1 MVPSNLF
8 PENEQPAAANP
19 SGTEPQL
26 DLLPPSSLNRP
37 LWRSLLMG
45 ILDRIA
51 PEKLPPLNVTSEP
64 VDVGML
70 VGDMLD
76 VPWYRT
82 VFTNLGDVVSPET
95 LPPLK
100 LESRPVDVGELIS
113 DQMSHAWFASLAGSL
128 RDALARDIEAA
139 IPLTA
144 QPVKPEMA
152 STELLVPRWSALLT
166 TPKVFLPDKPGA
178 TYARA
183 AGAPFILPPP
193 PEEVAAEPELD
204 PLIEHKLRTDL
215 KRSKIREVLWVSL
228 AAAEIL
234 ILVAP
239 HFLH

>member
-1 MVPSNLF
+1 MVTSNLF
-8 PENEQPAAANP
+8 PQNEPGPA
-19 SGTEPQL
+19 GTAGEPEL

-37 LWRSLLMG
+37 LWRSLLTG

-51 PEKLPPLNVTSEP
+51 PEKLPPLNITSEP

-113 DQMSHAWFASLAGSL
+113 DQMSHLWLSSLAGSL
-128 RDALARDIEAA
+128 RDALARDTETPL
-139 IPLTA
+139 PLTA
-144 QPVKPEMA
+144 QPVNPEMA
-152 STELLVPRWSALLT
+152 STELLVPRWSALLS
-166 TPKVFLPDKPGA
+166 TPKVFLPDKPGVP
-178 TYARA
+178 YSARA
-183 AGAPFILPPP
+183 AAVPFILPPP
-193 PEEVAAEPELD
+193 PEELIAEPELD
-204 PLIEHKLRTDL
+204 PLVERKLRIDL
-215 KRSKIREVLWVSL
+215 KRSKIREVVWVAL

-239 HFLH
+239 HFIH